1 MTDRS
6 TGESRAN
13 DRSGNTSVA
22 SHAHRQTLGPPGKPA
37 AARRWGKRM
46 ISGLFAL
53 FMSVAGAGAAM
64 ASMSGGKSGNGSKK
78 SDPEAANKDATPL
91 EQPPVPEQQDVNQ
104 MPYYISD
111 PEQDHD
117 DHQMPVPEE
126 PQQPVTDQRR
136 CTRCRQPATPDEPAS
151 PVTDHDDHEMPAPE
165 EPQQPVQDQTGQ
177 QQPQPPMPD
186 DHADHDTADGGN
198 TGDQDSASGPC
209 PKTGDAVCQ
218 CNCAD

>member
-22 SHAHRQTLGPPGKPA
+22 SHAHRQTLGPPGERA

-46 ISGLFAL
+46 ISGLFAI

-64 ASMSGGKSGNGSKK
+64 AAMSGGKSGNGSKK

-91 EQPPVPEQQDVNQ
+91 EQTPVPEQQVVNQ

-126 PQQPVTDQRR
+126 PQQPVQRI
-136 CTRCRQPATPDEPAS
+136 TTISSQ
-151 PVTDHDDHEMPAPE
+151 MPAPAQSN
-165 EPQQPVQDQTGQ
+165 PAAGDGSRRSPDASAGRAPATGTG
-177 QQPQPPMPD
+177 PD
-186 DHADHDTADGGN
+186 RTAAAPAADA
-198 TGDQDSASGPC
+198 
-209 PKTGDAVCQ
+209 
-218 CNCAD
+218 